1 LNFIAERIILLT
13 FLTKIV
19 DPISKLLDLRLELL
33 ALRFITCLLTAS
45 VVHRLLLI
53 LCKAVSLG
61 LAFLRIEK
69 EDSSDSGDL
78 A

>member
-1 LNFIAERIILLT
+1 MNFIAERIILLT

-45 VVHRLLLI
+45 VVRRLLLI

>member
-45 VVHRLLLI
+45 VVRRLLLI

-69 EDSSDSGDL
+69 EDSSDLGDL

>member
-45 VVHRLLLI
+45 VVRRLLLI